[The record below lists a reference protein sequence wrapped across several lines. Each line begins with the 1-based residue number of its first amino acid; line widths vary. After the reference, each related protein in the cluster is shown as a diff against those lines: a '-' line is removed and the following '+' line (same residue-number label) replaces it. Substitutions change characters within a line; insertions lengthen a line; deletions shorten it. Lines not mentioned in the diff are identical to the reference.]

1 VLGRVMKP
9 LLSFV
14 VASGGRLS
22 MYIDDGRGLA
32 KTKEQAEIDYAL
44 VLCIFV
50 SAGFSISVEKSDAAG
65 EAAQCKEYLGFLI
78 DSETMSV
85 SVPLHKMSRVLS
97 AFDTFLKTSWH
108 SCREV
113 ASIVGR
119 MCSLE
124 PALGT
129 EILVGTRLATIEY
142 VVMAETHSWS
152 WRFCL
157 SPEAMLALKE
167 VRILIESWNGH
178 PIRCF
183 HTCLTLASILP
194 GEAEMSLERKIP
206 AGRYRPTRATL
217 ASDAS
222 DSAVASFCV
231 DGLPAFDFFSFLT
244 EEEASW
250 SSSRRELLALQRT
263 LEGKSELL
271 SSKGP
276 ITLWWLTDNS
286 NVSKFLSKGS
296 GKLEIMLQVL
306 ELLRL
311 ARSLQLDLRPIWVS
325 RDHHFLQRADARSKS
340 IDTDNWEVGSAD
352 FDYLFKTFGPF
363 TVDLFAS
370 SSNFKV
376 ERFFSFT
383 YEDGSSGVDAFAYDW
398 VGEMAYAAPPVSL
411 LSRVL
416 RKLAVTRMTGLLLVP
431 LWKSA
436 KFWSYCFP
444 DGRHLC
450 DVFSSMS
457 RVRLRTVNWDISPNP
472 KDLLGNSCVSFLA
485 LKIDSSGSSALESS
499 IAPSRCLRILFGKT
513 CIC

>member
-1 VLGRVMKP
+1 
-9 LLSFV
+9 
-14 VASGGRLS
+14 
-22 MYIDDGRGLA
+22 
-32 KTKEQAEIDYAL
+32 
-44 VLCIFV
+44 
-50 SAGFSISVEKSDAAG
+50 
-65 EAAQCKEYLGFLI
+65 LGFII
-78 DSETMSV
+78 DSKSMSV
-85 SVPLHKMSRVLS
+85 SVPGHKMERVLS
-97 AFDTFLKTSWH
+97 AFDSFLLSPWH

-119 MCSLE
+119 LCSLE

-129 EILVGTRLATIEY
+129 EVLVGTRLATIEY
-142 VVMAETHSWS
+142 VVMAETHPWS

-157 SPEAMLALKE
+157 SPETMFALQE
-167 VRILIESWNGH
+167 VWELVESWNGH

-183 HTCLTLASILP
+183 HTCLTLASVLP
-194 GEAEMSLERKIP
+194 EEADISLERKIP

-231 DGLPAFDFFSFLT
+231 DGLPSFDLFSCLSA
-244 EEEASW
+244 EEAGW

-276 ITLWWLTDNS
+276 ITLWWLIDNS

-296 GKLEIMLQVL
+296 GKLPIMLQVL

-340 IDTDNWEVGSAD
+340 INTDNWEVWQGD
-352 FDYLFKTFGPF
+352 FDFLFKSFGPF

-370 SSNFKV
+370 ASNYKV
-376 ERFFSFT
+376 EKFFSFT
-383 YEDGSSGVDAFAYDW
+383 YEADCSGVDAFAYDW
-398 VGEMAYAAPPVSL
+398 IGEMAYAAPPVLL

-416 RKLAVTRMTGLLLVP
+416 RKLAITRISGLLLVP

-457 RVRLRTVNWDISPNP
+457 RVQLRTVNWDISPNP
-472 KDLLGNSCVSFLA
+472 KDLLGNSSVSFLA
-485 LKIDSSGSSALESS
+485 LRIEATLCWSHPL
-499 IAPSRCLRILFGKT
+499 RCRGVFKSCLGRHVIVNLFAFY
-513 CIC
+513 